1 MDLHL
6 RFGHLVGLNLLGVVQ
21 LEGLL
26 LLDLLDDLHLV
37 EFLVL
42 EYSHLLIW
50 LVTKSFI
57 IDKLFKLL
65 VIGEGDVVAD
75 ALKLGERRT
84 VIHEELPL
92 RRHASSLVI

>member
-57 IDKLFKLL
+57 IDKLLKLL

-75 ALKLGERRT
+75 ALELGERRT